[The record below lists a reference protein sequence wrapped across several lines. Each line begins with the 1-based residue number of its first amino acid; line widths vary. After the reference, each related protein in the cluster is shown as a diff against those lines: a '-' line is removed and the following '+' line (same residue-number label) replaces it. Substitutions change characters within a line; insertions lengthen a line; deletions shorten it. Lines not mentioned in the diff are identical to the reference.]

1 MRFGRSGRSRRR
13 RRPARGRRHSDRSS
27 TRRLAHRGSVR
38 ARPRIENRGGPD
50 RQPALHDQLFRL
62 GDRYVRDARG
72 LIDPPVTLE
81 APSPPSSGIFA
92 RASGSLVCRCG
103 PAGSSSGHFV
113 EVGKWARR
121 PGERRQLRVVRGRLV
136 GEDAEQPPHQ
146 QERSRPPPPL
156 SPRRT
161 GESSG
166 RRHRTARAQRPR
178 CPAPARN
185 DQWTSC
191 ANASLKNGS
200 LRGSS
205 ARPLSVRANRKSQT
219 PMRPIGSA
227 TSIQ

>member
-38 ARPRIENRGGPD
+38 ARPRIENRGGPN

-81 APSPPSSGIFA
+81 LPSPPSSGIFA

-113 EVGKWARR
+113 RSANGHVGRASGDSCGSFAAAWWVRTRNSPHISRNAVGHHRDDPHAEPENR
-121 PGERRQLRVVRGRLV
+121 PDVDVGVLVRNVLVVQLR
-136 GEDAEQPPHQ
+136 
-146 QERSRPPPPL
+146 
-156 SPRRT
+156 
-161 GESSG
+161 
-166 RRHRTARAQRPR
+166 
-178 CPAPARN
+178 ARN